1 MEKTKVYQNYKMNEM
16 VKKEESSESFFKLK
30 DLVLDTINKVKSS
43 EIEREDLSNN
53 WVSYFRYSENP
64 LKLLDPKQ
72 KLNENKLN
80 LFVNREREIELLSK
94 YIGMAKELKNPLHL
108 AIIGSKGIGKH
119 TTLKVISEII
129 QNSLPEITF
138 EFYDQLGLYNY
149 KKSKSLTSR
158 EITEL
163 NEKELDMRIYCYA
176 GKNKGLLL
184 ERIYNF
190 KQNTKLTTSAWNAS
204 EYSTD
209 DDLLID
215 KKMFFESFSN
225 GQIEEILMKRIENTL
240 HISNHNREYF
250 NTLKEA
256 TIPEIIK
263 NYKGNLRLAF
273 KMVEILHQQATN
285 KRVKTINK
293 TLTKEVVYKINI
305 IREIKLTNKEKEIL
319 NYYLQNPKL
328 KFITTTHLVEELD
341 YNRTLA
347 WNYLERLVQK
357 GVLRN
362 IQYGKPSKYQL
373 SELFTIIYEERLMK
387 EMVKTFV

>member
-1 MEKTKVYQNYKMNEM
+1 MEKPKMYQNIEMNEIAN
-16 VKKEESSESFFKLK
+16 EEASNSFFKVK
-30 DLVLDTINKVKSS
+30 DLVLDTINKVKSN
-43 EIEREDLSNN
+43 EIQKEDLSDN

-64 LKLLDPKQ
+64 LQLLDPKEKFDREQ
-72 KLNENKLN
+72 LT
-80 LFVNREREIELLSK
+80 LFVNRVREIELLSK

-119 TTLKVISEII
+119 TTLKIISEII
-129 QNSLPEITF
+129 ENSLPEITF

-149 KKSKSLTSR
+149 KKSRSLTSR

-163 NEKELDMRIYCYA
+163 NAKKLDMRIYCYA
-176 GKNKGLLL
+176 GKNKDLLL
-184 ERIYNF
+184 ERIHNF
-190 KQNTKLTTSAWNAS
+190 KKNTKLTISVWNAS
-204 EYSTD
+204 EYSTNE
-209 DDLLID
+209 DLLID
-215 KKMFFESFSN
+215 KKMFFENFSN

-240 HISNHNREYF
+240 QISNHTREYF
-250 NTLKEA
+250 NSLKDA

-263 NYKGNLRLAF
+263 NCKGNLRLAF
-273 KMVEILHQQATN
+273 KLFEILHQHATN
-285 KRVKTINK
+285 KKVKAINE
-293 TLTKEVVYKINI
+293 TLISEAIKNINL

-373 SELFTIIYEERLMK
+373 NELFTIIYEERLMK
-387 EMVKTFV
+387 KMVKTFF